1 MAEKDN
7 DERGSVSIAVGYLRT
22 VQNIFRMRNR
32 ETKWPRSKREEA
44 KRGVGTQARPIPF
57 GERSRNVPDHIER
70 RD

>member
-32 ETKWPRSKREEA
+32 ETKWPRSKREEE